1 MCIMLCS
8 SWLYL
13 QTVQVQPAHLYRY
26 LNIYCRYSLHIL
38 YRYLNSPIH
47 MKLPVLREEWFT
59 HSTGAVLPGLQL
71 MAEVVLGR
79 VLCLNNT
86 GKNVDIDP
94 PLHILKCLFQNSQ
107 R

>member
-1 MCIMLCS
+1 
-8 SWLYL
+8 
-13 QTVQVQPAHLYRY
+13 
-26 LNIYCRYSLHIL
+26 
-38 YRYLNSPIH
+38 

>member
-1 MCIMLCS
+1 MLCS

-13 QTVQVQPAHLYRY
+13 QTVQVQPAHTVQVSQQPHSHEAACIERGMVQHIPLEQ
-26 LNIYCRYSLHIL
+26 YCPNLH
-38 YRYLNSPIH
+38 
-47 MKLPVLREEWFT
+47 
-59 HSTGAVLPGLQL
+59 GLQL

-94 PLHILKCLFQNSQ
+94 SLHILEHLFQNSQ